1 MKDHCTEHTLTLLEQ
16 WDLKDLHE
24 INNRMC
30 LSQLLKVR
38 MKNNV
43 RFKIRIYQM
52 AVDLEAYFHFNTI
65 IFLMVLKSFTST
77 KDIILIL
84 LKTSHLKEM
93 INWNQQLNLRTQM
106 YGIHLHRNTNQQK
119 KLELNLLRG
128 SVVQLHRIRNYST
141 ILLKK
146 HQLRIK
152 AHHRSLFQGK
162 LLSVTNEIMTNL
174 GCLQKRK
181 RNKLLHF

>member
-1 MKDHCTEHTLTLLEQ
+1 
-16 WDLKDLHE
+16 
-24 INNRMC
+24 MC

-84 LKTSHLKEM
+84 LKTFHLKEM
-93 INWNQQLNLRTQM
+93 IN
-106 YGIHLHRNTNQQK
+106 
-119 KLELNLLRG
+119 
-128 SVVQLHRIRNYST
+128 
-141 ILLKK
+141 
-146 HQLRIK
+146 
-152 AHHRSLFQGK
+152 
-162 LLSVTNEIMTNL
+162 
-174 GCLQKRK
+174 
-181 RNKLLHF
+181 